1 MKRNM
6 LFLPAVIVA
15 LSCGSSQ
22 GIQQDV
28 GGATVTESKSDVS
41 RCEHVGG
48 VTATVDLRDYD
59 DDRAAAMEALFD
71 RLRNNTL
78 HRRCD
83 TVYLI
88 TVEETRTQLQ
98 AIGEAYRCERPGIS
112 DGPTGGAIP

>member
-1 MKRNM
+1 MKKIV
-6 LFLPAVIVA
+6 LLSLAVIVT

-22 GIQQDV
+22 GIRDDYDS
-28 GGATVTESKSDVS
+28 ATVTESKSDVS
-41 RCEHVGG
+41 GCEHVGG

-83 TVYLI
+83 TVYLVS
-88 TVEETRTQLQ
+88 VEESRTQLV
-98 AIGEAYRCERPGIS
+98 AIGEAYRCELQGIT
-112 DGPTGGAIP
+112 GTGGGAKP